1 VPTAPSLHRA
11 TRQALNRLGLHPRR
25 RLGQSFLVAPLVVER
40 ILDAADARGKVVV
53 EIGPGLGALSD
64 ALVASASRLVLVEI
78 DPRLS
83 DRLRERYAAAAH
95 VRVVSA
101 DALDVDFA
109 DLLGDAAGAVAVGN
123 LPYSVGTQIL
133 LRLLEARRLF
143 ARLVLMLQRE
153 VAERIVAP
161 PGSKPY
167 GTLSVWTA
175 LYGDARIALRVPPS
189 AFVPRPKVESAIVRI
204 ELRSE
209 PRVSIG
215 DPAGFRAV
223 VRAAFGRRRK
233 TLRGAL
239 AGMATASQIEAAGI
253 DPTRRGETLSL
264 AEFAAIANLLTAG
277 AR

>member
-1 VPTAPSLHRA
+1 VPNAPSLPRA
-11 TRQALNRLGLHPRR
+11 TRQALDQLGVRPRR
-25 RLGQSFLVAPLVVER
+25 RLGQSFLVAPAVVER
-40 ILDAADARGKVVV
+40 IVDTADVRGKVVV

-64 ALVASASRLVLVEI
+64 ALVASTSQLVLVEI

-83 DRLRERYAAAAH
+83 DRLRERYASAAH
-95 VRVVSA
+95 VRVVGA

-109 DLLGDAAGAVAVGN
+109 EILGGTAGAVAVGN

-167 GTLSVWTA
+167 GTVSVWTA
-175 LYGDARIALRVPPS
+175 LYGDARMAFRVPPS
-189 AFVPRPKVESAIVRI
+189 AFVPRPKVDSAVVRI

-209 PRVSIG
+209 PCVPIDDAAR
-215 DPAGFRAV
+215 FRAV
-223 VRAAFGRRRK
+223 VRAAFGQRRK

-239 AGMATASQIEAAGI
+239 SGVATASQIEAAGV
-253 DPTRRGETLSL
+253 DPTRRGETLS
-264 AEFAAIANLLTAG
+264 AGEFAAIANVLAG
-277 AR
+277 AK